1 MKKAVDIA
9 CSAGESTRRL
19 AARFPEAQLAGID
32 LSPNFLAV
40 AELRRR
46 YWHPSSTVVCIAD
59 GGPTCGV
66 ASYSSHKSL
75 SVLGSTCVLITVS
88 IM

>member
-1 MKKAVDIA
+1 MHNLANTQGYCERQGVTVRKAVDAA

-46 YWHPSSTVVCIAD
+46 YWHPPSTVIHMAD
-59 GGPTCGV
+59 
-66 ASYSSHKSL
+66 
-75 SVLGSTCVLITVS
+75 LGNHMMLTRVTYQN
-88 IM
+88 

>member
-1 MKKAVDIA
+1 MQGYCKRQGVTVKKAVDVA

-46 YWHPSSTVVCIAD
+46 YWRPLSTVGRIAD
-59 GGPTCGV
+59 
-66 ASYSSHKSL
+66 
-75 SVLGSTCVLITVS
+75 
-88 IM
+88 

>member
-1 MKKAVDIA
+1 MQGYCKRQGVTVKKAVDVA

-46 YWHPSSTVVCIAD
+46 Y
-59 GGPTCGV
+59 
-66 ASYSSHKSL
+66 
-75 SVLGSTCVLITVS
+75 
-88 IM
+88 